1 MEVTKMDKF
10 TKVLFVGALIG
21 SVFCA
26 GLNGA
31 RDRVEA
37 FGKEET
43 KLTEDGQ
50 QYRVDAE
57 ALDKDYPEFVF
68 GNAWNH
74 LEKEKEYIAWVADD
88 GRYIAENY
96 YLGDHYSD
104 PRLVVV
110 RSEDTG
116 DVVQVF
122 TTSSYEKRSQ
132 IAMALDEVPD

>member
-1 MEVTKMDKF
+1 MDRF
-10 TKVLFVGALIG
+10 TKILFVGALIG
-21 SVFCA
+21 SVLCA
-26 GLNGA
+26 GLNGSRQRA
-31 RDRVEA
+31 EA
-37 FGKEET
+37 FGNGKEG
-43 KLTEDGQ
+43 LAEDSQ
-50 QYRVDAE
+50 QFKIDAE

-68 GNAWNH
+68 GGCWNH
-74 LEKEKEYIAWVADD
+74 LEKEKEYIAWVTDD

>member
-1 MEVTKMDKF
+1 MDKF
-10 TKVLFVGALIG
+10 TKILFVGALFG
-21 SVFCA
+21 SVLCA

-31 RDRVEA
+31 RDRAEA
-37 FGKEET
+37 FGKEE
-43 KLTEDGQ
+43 LAEDSQ
-50 QYRVDAE
+50 QYKIDAE
-57 ALDKDYPEFVF
+57 ALDEETYPEFVF
-68 GNAWNH
+68 GGVWNH

>member
-1 MEVTKMDKF
+1 MDKF
-10 TKVLFVGALIG
+10 TKILFVGALIG
-21 SVFCA
+21 SVLCA

-31 RDRVEA
+31 RDRAEA
-37 FGKEET
+37 FGKEE
-43 KLTEDGQ
+43 LAEDSQ
-50 QYRVDAE
+50 QYKIDAE
-57 ALDKDYPEFVF
+57 ALDEETYPEFVF
-68 GNAWNH
+68 GGVWNH

-116 DVVQVF
+116 DVVQAF